1 MTERS
6 VNDFFPEESEEKN
19 IEAPADF
26 GQRLAAYIIDVII
39 IVLFLV
45 FTVPFLWHLIK
56 NYNPDNI
63 SGFFII
69 SVILFYL
76 LGPFLLKTL
85 YWTIFESSSLQATPG
100 KAIAGIKVVNKI
112 GKRATFLN
120 CFGRNIGKFV
130 SAIIFYFGFLMI
142 LFNRDKK
149 SLHDNMS
156 GTSVI
161 ISKQKKGI
169 NAKLFLSIGGFLIL
183 TMFLP
188 NGFDN
193 IKENDDYR
201 TALLKN
207 DKAAMSIDPHIDG
220 DSLSFLLKFAF
231 DVIDG
236 ENDILD
242 NMKFLSKVNDQKLM
256 ILVDVP
262 YLSAASEDNKESLL
276 ESVGVFLDNREGQKE
291 YERYIGLYSSGMLV
305 AALTPLDTI
314 IKRRVDENVLYKFYG
329 PDISTP
335 IPETID
341 SL

>member
-1 MTERS
+1 M
-6 VNDFFPEESEEKN
+6 
-19 IEAPADF
+19 
-26 GQRLAAYIIDVII
+26 
-39 IVLFLV
+39 
-45 FTVPFLWHLIK
+45 
-56 NYNPDNI
+56 
-63 SGFFII
+63 
-69 SVILFYL
+69 
-76 LGPFLLKTL
+76 
-85 YWTIFESSSLQATPG
+85 
-100 KAIAGIKVVNKI
+100 
-112 GKRATFLN
+112 
-120 CFGRNIGKFV
+120 
-130 SAIIFYFGFLMI
+130 
-142 LFNRDKK
+142 
-149 SLHDNMS
+149 
-156 GTSVI
+156 
-161 ISKQKKGI
+161 
-169 NAKLFLSIGGFLIL
+169 

-193 IKENDDYR
+193 TKENDDYR